1 MPARGFYHDTIPA
14 SLINLSSTDR
24 RFIPA
29 RPTRALT
36 FLPKDFAAMTFQ
48 RSTLFLLAISAT
60 WYTLSTPALAQRDLT
75 NIPDP
80 DPQKQLEQLRVAEGF
95 EIQLFA
101 SDPDIAKPI
110 QSNWDTRG
118 RLWVA
123 TSSVYPQLEPGEVAN
138 DKIVI
143 LEDTDGDGRADK
155 STVFA
160 DGLLIPTGVLPAGN
174 GAYVANSTELLYMED
189 TNGDDVA
196 DTREVIL
203 SGFGT
208 EDTHHILHTLRH
220 GPAGYI
226 YFNQSIYIHSNIETP
241 WGPRHLDGGGIWR
254 FRPDTL
260 ELEVWVRGF
269 VNPWG
274 HRINEWGQQFAT
286 DGAFGEG
293 VNYVFPGA
301 AFVTAVGADRI
312 LKGLSPGQPKH
323 CGLEILGGEHLPEDY
338 RGTFLANDFRGHRVN
353 RFVIE
358 ESQSGY
364 VARQAEDLI
373 WTDHV
378 AFRPIDASMGPDGA
392 IYISDWYN
400 PIIQH
405 GEVDFRDPR
414 RDRTH
419 GRIWRVTRKDTPP
432 LDRVN
437 LMEAAPERL
446 IQGLAS
452 TNPWEKRAARQRIHE
467 RGEIMLPHLKT
478 ALQQLTP
485 NAPAFEQTRLEYLW
499 ALQSLGVFDDNLLE
513 AVLTSSDHHA
523 RAAAVRVL
531 VDGAKSL
538 GNVAERL
545 SRAIDD
551 EHPQVRL
558 EAINGLRLWNGPDAT
573 QRALAALN
581 HPMDGNLDFALAL
594 TARETQAQWLPQ
606 LADEPDYLG
615 SIRQLVYA
623 LNAAARPE
631 VVPPAL
637 KLWTAGTLPAEDAA
651 AIAEVIGRFANAEQ
665 LALLANEESIAD
677 NSRRAPALAALL
689 NAARARNVVPTNLKN
704 LLPLLDDAPEPIRVQ
719 VAELIG
725 RAQLEDAPKRLS
737 AMLSDPAVPP
747 AVRAGALAGLAAD
760 PRPAALE
767 LLTDV
772 ARTHTDAG
780 MRIQALAAWARRDT
794 NAAMPAAVDF
804 LAKQATED
812 QTNQLVSAILGLPKG
827 AEGLT
832 AALKSK
838 SLPPAIAAAA
848 LRTAST
854 TSRQSEA
861 LAEALRTAGNVAPV
875 MENLSPAELKQLIA
889 DIQSLGNPNRGEVVY
904 RQEDLQCIKC
914 HAVGGSG
921 GLIGPDLTSIGA
933 TAQPDYL
940 IESLLKPSEK
950 IKEGY
955 HTTTVVR
962 DDGTVVSGVLIRK
975 TEEELVL
982 RDNNGAEITIL
993 ADLIEEE
1000 VISPVS
1006 LMPQGLMEK
1015 IRRDEL
1021 VDLLAFLSQLGRPG
1035 DFRVGPEPVVRTWR
1049 SLNADD
1055 KISEK
1060 VRANGVAVVSRQPAD
1075 FPWVER
1081 HTMVSGSLPIEGL
1094 PPARYFNNQN
1104 FRIVQFAVETPE
1116 AGAAALHFAE
1126 PTGISGYVGESPF
1139 EAKNKTE
1146 ITLPAGRSM
1155 ITLVID
1161 DRLFLG
1167 DNFRVEVHPVAGS
1180 PARPRPLHQF

>member
-1 MPARGFYHDTIPA
+1 
-14 SLINLSSTDR
+14 
-24 RFIPA
+24 
-29 RPTRALT
+29 
-36 FLPKDFAAMTFQ
+36 MTSY
-48 RSTLFLLAISAT
+48 RSTQFLLVITAT
-60 WYTLSTPALAQRDLT
+60 WCVLAANAFAQRDLT

-174 GAYVANSTELLYMED
+174 GAYIANSTELLYMED
-189 TNGDDVA
+189 TDGDDVA

-274 HRINEWGQQFAT
+274 HRINKWGQQFAT
-286 DGAFGEG
+286 DGAYGEG
-293 VNYVFPGA
+293 VNYIFPGA

-323 CGLEILGGEHLPEDY
+323 CGLEILGGAHLPEDY
-338 RGTFLANDFRGHRVN
+338 RGTFLTNDFRGNRVN
-353 RFVIE
+353 RFVVE

-364 VARQAEDLI
+364 VARQVEDLI

-414 RDRTH
+414 RDRIH
-419 GRIWRVTRKDTPP
+419 GRIWRVTRKDSPP
-432 LDRVN
+432 LERVN
-437 LMEAAPERL
+437 LMEATPERL
-446 IQGLAS
+446 IEGLAS
-452 TNPWEKRAARQRIHE
+452 TSPWENRAARQRIHE
-467 RGEIMLPHLKT
+467 RGEEMLPHLET
-478 ALQQLTP
+478 TLQKLDP
-485 NAPAFEQTRLEYLW
+485 NSPNFEQLRLEHLW
-499 ALQSLGVFDDNLLE
+499 ARQSLGVFDDELLE
-513 AVLTSSDHHA
+513 DVLTSQDHHA

-531 VDGAKSL
+531 VDGAQTLES
-538 GNVAERL
+538 VADRL
-545 SRAIDD
+545 SRAVND

-581 HPMDGNLDFALAL
+581 HPMDDNLDFALAL
-594 TARETQAQWLPQ
+594 TARETQAQWLPR
-606 LADEPDYLG
+606 LAEQPDYLG
-615 SIRQLVYA
+615 SVRQLVYA

-637 KLWTAGTLPAEDAA
+637 KLWNDATLTTEDAT
-651 AIAEVIGRFANAEQ
+651 AITEVIGRFGNAEQ
-665 LALLANEESIAD
+665 LGVLASEETLAD
-677 NSRRAPALAALL
+677 ASRRAPALAALL
-689 NAARARNVVPTNLKN
+689 NAARTRNIVPTNLKN
-704 LLPLLDDAPEPIRVQ
+704 LLPLLAEAPESVRVQ

-737 AMLSDPAVPP
+737 AMLSDDSVPR
-747 AVRAGALAGLAAD
+747 AVRVGALAGLAAD
-760 PRPAALE
+760 QRPAALE
-767 LLTDV
+767 LLTN
-772 ARTHTDAG
+772 AAQAHPDAG
-780 MRIQALAAWARRDT
+780 LRVQALAAWARRDT
-794 NAAMPAAVDF
+794 VAAALAAVDF

-812 QTNQLVSAILGLPKG
+812 QTNQLISSILTLPKG
-827 AEGLT
+827 AEALT
-832 AALKSK
+832 AALESK
-838 SLPPAIAAAA
+838 TLPPATAAAA
-848 LRTAST
+848 LRTVSTAS
-854 TSRQSEA
+854 RKSEA
-861 LAEALRTAGNVAPV
+861 LVEALRAAGNVAPV
-875 MENLSPAELKQLIA
+875 MENLSPDQLKKMIG
-889 DIQSLGNPNRGEVVY
+889 DIQSLGDAKRGELVY

-914 HAVGGSG
+914 HAIGGSG

-982 RDNNGAEITIL
+982 RDNNGVEITIP
-993 ADLIEEE
+993 ADVIEEE

-1021 VDLLAFLSQLGRPG
+1021 VDLLAFLSQLGRTG
-1035 DFRVGPEPVVRTWR
+1035 DYRVGPEPVVRTWR

-1060 VRANGVAVVSRQPAD
+1060 VRANGVAVVARQPAD
-1075 FPWVER
+1075 FPWTER
-1081 HTMVSGSLPIEGL
+1081 HTLVSGSLPVEEL
-1094 PPARYFNNQN
+1094 PSVRYFNNQN
-1104 FRIVQFAVETPE
+1104 FRVVQFAVETPE
-1116 AGAAALHFAE
+1116 AGTAALHFSQ
-1126 PTGISGYVGESPF
+1126 PTGVSGFVGETPF
-1139 EAKNKTE
+1139 EAQTE
-1146 ITLPAGRSM
+1146 TRISLPAGRSM
-1155 ITLVID
+1155 VTLVID
-1161 DRLFLG
+1161 EGLYGGADI
-1167 DNFRVEVHPVAGS
+1167 RVEVQPAAGS